1 QRQRHVFAHRQRREE
16 SAGLKQH
23 SETPTDFLDLAI
35 VHRRDFFA
43 EDFDRAGGRFHY
55 SDDVAEER
63 AFAATAPAHDHE
75 RLAAMNLEREIVD
88 DGATPEGAG
97 EIGDFDDDR
106 SVKHGKRNDE

>member
-1 QRQRHVFAHRQRREE
+1 M
-16 SAGLKQH
+16 KQH
-23 SETPTDFLDLAI
+23 PETPTDFLDLAI

-75 RLAAMNLEREIVD
+75 RLAAMDGEGKIID
-88 DGATPEGAG
+88 HGATPEGAG
-97 EIGDFDDDR
+97 EIGDFDDDGCVR
-106 SVKHGKRNDE
+106 HRKRNDE